1 MLMLHN
7 MLFVCLCL
15 RTHTCTFL
23 GKEPAVVARGGFSG
37 LFPESSA
44 TANDLAIS
52 SSSPDLTMLCNLQL
66 TKDGAGFCLSD
77 IRLDNSTTIS
87 TFLPKGQK
95 TYKVYGQNL
104 KGWFA
109 LDYSADTI
117 FSNVSRMS
125 LSLSLFFSLQLLP
138 HHHHAFTCS
147 VLLSSCSKHLLSAQH
162 FRRPDVN
169 CSRGGRPRRQA
180 SQVLVERS
188 GFYSASL

>member
-15 RTHTCTFL
+15 RTHTCVCLFS

-87 TFLPKGQK
+87 TFFPKGQK

-125 LSLSLFFSLQLLP
+125 LSLSPLFSLQMLP
-138 HHHHAFTCS
+138 TTTMPLH
-147 VLLSSCSKHLLSAQH
+147 VL
-162 FRRPDVN
+162 
-169 CSRGGRPRRQA
+169 
-180 SQVLVERS
+180 
-188 GFYSASL
+188 YY